1 MRKWV
6 YLVVGL
12 GALAIALGS
21 GYFVGEH
28 LLVAHTFG
36 WPILSDA
43 ELATF
48 SAAFV
53 CGLAGSV
60 LMGRKLVAARS
71 GKGG

>member
-12 GALAIALGS
+12 AALAIALGS

-43 ELATF
+43 AFAAF
-48 SAAFV
+48 SAACV
-53 CGLAGSV
+53 CGLSGAV
-60 LMGRKLVAARS
+60 FMARKLVAARS